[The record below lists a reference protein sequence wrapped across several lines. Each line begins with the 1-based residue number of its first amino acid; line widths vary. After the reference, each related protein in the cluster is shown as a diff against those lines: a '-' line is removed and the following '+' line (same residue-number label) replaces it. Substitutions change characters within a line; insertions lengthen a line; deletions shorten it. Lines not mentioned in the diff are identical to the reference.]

1 LHGCMTTTSTGT
13 RRWLDY
19 CLCPM
24 RYLALFF
31 EALEDAGSLPDLD
44 EVAVGVA
51 DVATDLRSPVD
62 RRG

>member
-1 LHGCMTTTSTGT
+1 
-13 RRWLDY
+13 
-19 CLCPM
+19 M

-31 EALEDAGSLPDLD
+31 EALEDAGSLTDLD